1 VTTPSHRPGA
11 NRLVI
16 VILSACDACTTLSQS
31 VLHQGMR
38 GSIGHRLFTVWSSH
52 RCFKNSLSRLDCKSS
67 RVIDRAAS
75 RRRRGRSPVLPG
87 SPAIDAPARWIHVV
101 SALPAAWPRQRST
114 LAAARRVDP
123 VDIGKQAGMRRWLG
137 QELCCH
143 SQPCRSCDSRASTT
157 SSPGQRHRGGGA
169 GGLKDAQ
176 YQAELLGALPVQIDT
191 YLIRLPTLLS

>member
-1 VTTPSHRPGA
+1 
-11 NRLVI
+11 
-16 VILSACDACTTLSQS
+16 
-31 VLHQGMR
+31 
-38 GSIGHRLFTVWSSH
+38 
-52 RCFKNSLSRLDCKSS
+52 
-67 RVIDRAAS
+67 
-75 RRRRGRSPVLPG
+75 
-87 SPAIDAPARWIHVV
+87 
-101 SALPAAWPRQRST
+101 
-114 LAAARRVDP
+114 

-157 SSPGQRHRGGGA
+157 SSPWQRHRGGGA